1 MRPIN
6 FLDMREYDRNAVWL
20 GISDEKLMENAGK
33 GAAEIIS
40 SRYEVRGKKV
50 LVVCGTGNNAGDGT
64 VVARHLK
71 GMGAGPVIFLLKGYV
86 RSELSNLNLRR
97 ARELGI
103 PVYEKEEL
111 GEMIEN
117 SDIVIDALLGI
128 GVSGDPKEPYR
139 SAIELINRS
148 EKPVI
153 SIDVPSGIGYEPSVK
168 PELTVCFDSLKEGI
182 KGEVAVV
189 DIGIPEDA
197 KRYVGPGAFVRYP
210 LPERDAHKGD
220 FGRVMIIGG
229 GPYHGAP
236 IMAAKAAYRAGSD
249 LVYLTVPSRIYPV
262 VASASEN
269 FIVFSEKGDIIGD
282 GAIDRF
288 LEIQEKLHA
297 ILIGPGI
304 GRDEETGRAL
314 KSILKSS
321 KIPMVL
327 DADALHLIKPE
338 ELPKNT
344 IVTPHIREF
353 GALFDA
359 EIPEGTDERAEVVK
373 EMAEKY
379 GVVVVLKG
387 HVDIISDGDRVAM
400 NRTGVPRMAVG
411 GTGDVLSGIITSLIG
426 RGMEPYHAARLG
438 TFINGY
444 AGELAFEEKSY
455 GMMAVDVIE
464 KIPEVLRRF
473 AGK

>member
-20 GISDEKLMENAGK
+20 GISDETLMENAGK

-40 SRYEVRGKKV
+40 SGYEVRGKKV

-64 VVARHLK
+64 VVARYLK
-71 GMGAGPVIFLLKGYV
+71 GMDAEPVIFLLKRYV

-103 PVYEKEEL
+103 PVYEKEGL
-111 GEMIEN
+111 REMIEN
-117 SDIVIDALLGI
+117 SNIIIDALLGI
-128 GVSGDPKEPYR
+128 GVSGEPKEPYR

-153 SIDVPSGIGYEPSVK
+153 SIDVPSGIGYNPSVE

-182 KGEVAVV
+182 KGNVAVV

-197 KRYVGPGAFVRYP
+197 KKYAGPGAFVRYP
-210 LPERDAHKGD
+210 LPKRDSHKGD
-220 FGRVMIIGG
+220 SGRVMIIGG

-269 FIVFSEKGDIIGD
+269 FIVFSEKGDIIG
-282 GAIDRF
+282 GSTINRF
-288 LEIQEKLHA
+288 IEMQEKLHA
-297 ILIGPGI
+297 VLIGPGI
-304 GRDEETGRAL
+304 GRDEETGKAL

-359 EIPEGTDERAEVVK
+359 EIPEGPDERAEMVK
-373 EMAEKY
+373 EMAAKY
-379 GVVVVLKG
+379 DVVVVLKG
-387 HVDIISDGDRVAM
+387 HVDIISNGSRVAM

-455 GMMAVDVIE
+455 GMMAVDIIE

-473 AGK
+473 VGK